1 MNMAEKLR
9 GQYLWI
15 PRDQIGDL
23 PEDTFL
29 LQTSLDVS
37 KTQEGVTLGK
47 VERVIH
53 TGSNDVYLV
62 KGSTG
67 RF

>member
-1 MNMAEKLR
+1 M
-9 GQYLWI
+9 
-15 PRDQIGDL
+15 
-23 PEDTFL
+23 
-29 LQTSLDVS
+29 
-37 KTQEGVTLGK
+37 VTLGK

-67 RF
+67 EVLIPGLKK